1 MFGALRS
8 ALGKSLKV
16 KNAILD
22 GEVICIDP
30 DGRSNFSSLIR
41 RRSKP
46 MFYAF
51 DLIWLNG
58 TDLRKLPLIERK
70 KRLRKLLPRRNAHL
84 LLAHHV
90 EAEGKRLFQL
100 ICGQDLEGIVAKKK
114 SSTYSERG
122 WLKIKNSSYTQAHDR
137 KDFFKPRSK

>member
-1 MFGALRS
+1 VSPGLTKSRRFHNVWSTAKRTR
-8 ALGKSLKV
+8 KSLKV

-30 DGRSNFSSLIR
+30 DGRSKFKSLIR

-58 TDLRKLPLIERK
+58 TTCASFRSSSVK
-70 KRLRKLLPRRNAHL
+70 KDYAN
-84 LLAHHV
+84 
-90 EAEGKRLFQL
+90 
-100 ICGQDLEGIVAKKK
+100 
-114 SSTYSERG
+114 
-122 WLKIKNSSYTQAHDR
+122 
-137 KDFFKPRSK
+137 